1 MGYTDATNVHYD
13 DAIDDWTLIHR
24 MHSGEGAWKEL
35 MRGTYEAS
43 RAFEKRKKLADW
55 RPYTR
60 DLISRLTG
68 ELFSHQGEVSR
79 DTAASEEYLA
89 SVGPGGESYQVQLIA
104 FVEALVAYHE
114 TWLVM
119 DPAQGL
125 RVLEPFRVPR
135 WTPETVTVKGVRVPP
150 SAPDVS
156 QKRQEAWTVYF
167 ADHYETYVQVQDD
180 SKEIEERLVDEGR
193 YAQDFAFSS
202 GPPAARVTLPWTVRF
217 GLAVAE
223 AHRSLYRLES
233 KYDAALTNSLGGLL
247 QIATGGDDTIKNQIE
262 KALKKGSIAV
272 PYDAEYGEH
281 KPVNIGVEG
290 LPHGK
295 EQLQRKREELYR
307 TAYQS
312 LDQAATQMSAT
323 EARQRGRS
331 GPAAALSV
339 LAETV
344 QSAEEFILPV
354 IAEAEDRRNATRET
368 TAKVSWPADFAD
380 EFDSADEQLAQD
392 IFGSLRL
399 PVPTETATDVVMAR
413 LESAGHDPDR
423 EAVQSEVE
431 SKMGQQARNRS
442 ASGFG
447 IGDGQ

>member
-1 MGYTDATNVHYD
+1 MAYTDATNVHYD
-13 DAIDDWTLIHR
+13 NRQADWTLIHR
-24 MHSGEGAWKEL
+24 MHSGEGARKEL

-60 DLISRLTG
+60 DLVSRLTG
-68 ELFSHQGEVSR
+68 ELFSHQGDVSR
-79 DTAASEEYLA
+79 ETAASDDYLA
-89 SVGPGGESYQVQLIA
+89 SVGPEGESYGVKLIA
-104 FVEALVAYHE
+104 FAEAVVAFHE
-114 TWLVM
+114 AWLLM

-135 WTPETVTVKGVRVPP
+135 WTPRAVTVKGMRVPP
-150 SAPDVS
+150 TSPDAD
-156 QKRQEAWTVYF
+156 QEAQEAWTVYF
-167 ADHYETYVQVQDD
+167 PDHYETYVQVED
-180 SKEIEERLVDEGR
+180 SSKQTSERQVDEGR
-193 YAQDFAFSS
+193 YAEDFAFSQ
-202 GPPAARVTLPWTVRF
+202 GPPAVRVSLPWTVRF
-217 GLAVAE
+217 GLAVAK

-247 QIATGGDDTIKNQIE
+247 QIATGGDDTLKQAISKAIKQ
-262 KALKKGSIAV
+262 GSIAV
-272 PYDAEYGEH
+272 PYDSEHGEH

-295 EQLQRKREELYR
+295 EQLTRKREELYR

-339 LAETV
+339 LAETL
-344 QSAEEFILPV
+344 QSAEESILPV
-354 IAEAEDRRNATRET
+354 IAEAEDRRNASQGTE
-368 TAKVSWPADFAD
+368 AEVDWPTDFAD
-380 EFDSADEQLAQD
+380 EFDDADEQLAKD

-399 PVPTETATDVVMAR
+399 PVPAETATDVVMSR
-413 LESAGHDPDR
+413 LESAGHQPDR
-423 EAVQSEVE
+423 DAVRDEVE
-431 SKMGQQARNRS
+431 AQLDRQAQSQTTQNS
-442 ASGFG
+442 FL
-447 IGDGQ
+447 Q